1 VVGRR
6 PLGSETTGEAAVEES
21 DYKALPSLTLVFS
34 DQTPDGC
41 RPAPN
46 NEQSESDRLG
56 RVYSLMEA
64 SVSGVRAVLQILIGN
79 RCTVDK
85 AADSTCVLVV
95 Y

>member
-1 VVGRR
+1 
-6 PLGSETTGEAAVEES
+6 VEES
-21 DYKALPSLTLVFS
+21 DYKALPSLALVFS

-56 RVYSLMEA
+56 PVYSLMEV
-64 SVSGVRAVLQILIGN
+64 SVSRVRAVLVLQILIGN
-79 RCTVDK
+79 RCTVDE
-85 AADSTCVLVV
+85 AADSTCMLVV